1 MLLELTIK
9 KWKERASIKSSAN
22 GLRRSREHK
31 DDETTSK
38 KQFLACVRNQVLFA
52 NPDNIANWHF

>member
-9 KWKERASIKSSAN
+9 KWKERASIKSSAIN

-31 DDETTSK
+31 DDDQNNFKE
-38 KQFLACVRNQVLFA
+38 AVLCMSL
-52 NPDNIANWHF
+52 